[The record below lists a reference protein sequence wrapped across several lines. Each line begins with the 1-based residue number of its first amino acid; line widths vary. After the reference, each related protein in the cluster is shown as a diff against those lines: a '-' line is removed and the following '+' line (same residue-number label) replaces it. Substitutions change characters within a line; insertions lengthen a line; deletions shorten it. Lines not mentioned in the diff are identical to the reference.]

1 MHPSTLTVL
10 SLALFAALTP
20 VQVTAKAGSS
30 SSSSVSRRSPRPDP
44 AAQAQ
49 NAPGENKKPSRRRR
63 RSVPPPAEPGPL
75 TYNTTT
81 PLVRPRNN
89 KRTWVNPKP
98 RRVPVNP
105 KFAKR
110 DTTPTAPKGPSYT
123 LAQASIGGYSFFDNW
138 DWFDYPDPTHGWVNY
153 NAMQDSWDKG
163 LVYVPEPARDTAV
176 MRVDAWTNLGYG
188 KLRNSVRI
196 SSKQKVEL
204 GSIVIA
210 DIANIPHG
218 PTVWP
223 AFWMVGDNWPYG
235 GEIDLIEGVHDSV
248 QNQMTLHTAPGCT
261 LTTPMQASGAILAT
275 ECNAF
280 ENFNIGCGVQ
290 DTSRSSYGSG
300 WNENGGGVSATQF
313 DETGVSVWSFLR
325 DEIPDDITAG
335 KPDPTKWGTPKARW
349 DATSCDMA
357 KFFGPQSLVF
367 DITLGG
373 DWAGATY
380 NEAGYSGTWQD
391 AIKKASN
398 FDQAFW
404 EVNYVKVWKKDS

>member
-10 SLALFAALTP
+10 SLAFFASLAP
-20 VQVTAKAGSS
+20 VQVTAKPKAGSS
-30 SSSSVSRRSPRPDP
+30 SLSRRSPHPNP

-49 NAPGENKKPSRRRR
+49 LAPSSGKKTSRRRK
-63 RSVPPPAEPGPL
+63 RSIPAA
-75 TYNTTT
+75 TSDA
-81 PLVRPRNN
+81 PLVKQRT
-89 KRTWVNPKP
+89 KRRVNPKP
-98 RRVPVNP
+98 RRVPLNP

-110 DTTPTAPKGPSYT
+110 DTTPSVSYS
-123 LAQASIGGYSFFDNW
+123 LAQESIGGYGFFDNW
-138 DWFDYPDPTHGWVNY
+138 DWFTYPDPTHGWVNY
-153 NAMQDSWDKG
+153 NGMQDSWDRG
-163 LVYVPEPARDTAV
+163 LVYVPEPARNTAV
-176 MRVDAWTNLGYG
+176 MRVDSWTNLGYG

-210 DIANIPHG
+210 DIPNIPHG
-218 PTVWP
+218 PTVWG
-223 AFWMVGDNWPYG
+223 AYWLVGDNWPYG
-235 GEIDLIEGVHDSV
+235 GEIDLMEGVHDGV
-248 QNQMTLHTAPGCT
+248 QNQMTLHTAPGCQ
-261 LTTPMQASGAILAT
+261 LTTPMQASGAILST

-300 WNENGGGVSATQF
+300 WNEAGGGVSATQF
-313 DETGVSVWSFLR
+313 DESGVSIWSFLR
-325 DEIPDDITAG
+325 DEIPADITAG
-335 KPDPTKWGTPKARW
+335 NPDPTKWGTPKARW
-349 DATSCDMA
+349 DATSCDMK
-357 KFFGPQSLVF
+357 KFFGPQNIVF

-404 EVNYVKVWKKDS
+404 EVNYVKVFKKN